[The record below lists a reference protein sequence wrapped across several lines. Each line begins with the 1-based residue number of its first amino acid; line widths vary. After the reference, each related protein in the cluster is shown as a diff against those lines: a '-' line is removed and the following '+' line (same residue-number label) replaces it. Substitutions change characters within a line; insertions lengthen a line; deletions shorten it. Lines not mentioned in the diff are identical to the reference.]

1 MKKMSLAKSLDLTG
15 TLQKDMEQF
24 TIMDFAN
31 DLTKEKYRIR
41 FGGTEEMPSCSC
53 HDWKKTLLIFFL
65 SIWEISMLE
74 LRRLITIVQE
84 FYILNVRHS

>member
-41 FGGTEEMPSCSC
+41 FGDMEEMPSCSC
-53 HDWKKTLLIFFL
+53 HDWKKNFANIF
-65 SIWEISMLE
+65 S
-74 LRRLITIVQE
+74 
-84 FYILNVRHS
+84 